1 MHRFTAMTLVTAPAL
16 LLVASVTAFR
26 SASPNAEARVE
37 AIVGASAGTSATA
50 SAKLDDPTIV
60 AIFDAA
66 NTYDIETG
74 SLAASRGH
82 SKAVREFGKMLVRD
96 HRNLR
101 TQGRELAKSLK
112 VTPTPPSDFALAK
125 AHVKA
130 MRSLRK
136 ARGSN
141 FDRMFLKHEV
151 DYHNAVIDAVTN
163 TLLPA
168 IQNAQ
173 LKDFVTKVAPAFV
186 AHRDAAQ
193 NLLDKQK

>member
-1 MHRFTAMTLVTAPAL
+1 MRRFTAKTLTPLAALALFAVLTALSPSSATAPA
-16 LLVASVTAFR
+16 
-26 SASPNAEARVE
+26 
-37 AIVGASAGTSATA
+37 GAS
-50 SAKLDDPTIV
+50 LDDPTIV

-74 SLAASRGH
+74 SLAAEKGQSH
-82 SKAVREFGKMLVRD
+82 AVREFGEMLVRD
-96 HRNLR
+96 HRNVR
-101 TQGRELAKSLK
+101 AQGRELAASLK
-112 VTPTPPSDFALAK
+112 VTPTPPQGEFALAE

-130 MRSLRK
+130 MKSLRNE
-136 ARGSN
+136 RGRA
-141 FDRMFLKHEV
+141 FDRAFLQHEV
-151 DYHNAVIDAVTN
+151 DFHNAVIDAVTK

-173 LKDFVTKVAPAFV
+173 VKDFVTKVAPAFA

>member
-1 MHRFTAMTLVTAPAL
+1 MHRFTAMTLIMAPTLAL
-16 LLVASVTAFR
+16 VVGVTAFQSS
-26 SASPNAEARVE
+26 SAIAQGND
-37 AIVGASAGTSATA
+37 
-50 SAKLDDPTIV
+50 KLNDPTIV

-66 NTYDIETG
+66 NTYDMETG
-74 SLAASRGH
+74 SLAITKGR
-82 SKAVREFGKMLVRD
+82 SKAVREFGAMLVRD
-96 HRNLR
+96 HRNVR

-112 VTPTPPSDFALAK
+112 VTPTPPREFALAK
-125 AHVKA
+125 AHAKA

-136 ARGSN
+136 VRGKN

-151 DYHNAVIDAVTN
+151 DYHNAVIDAVTA

-168 IQNAQ
+168 IKNVQ

-193 NLLDKQK
+193 SLLDKQK